1 MPSGTLLQESVRM
14 LLKHNIISKSE
25 FMDEL
30 AESGIGM
37 KPEEVEKLLGL
48 PRGILEVAQESA
60 DATKL
65 IQFKLR

>member
-1 MPSGTLLQESVRM
+1 
-14 LLKHNIISKSE
+14 
-25 FMDEL
+25 MDEL

-48 PRGILEVAQESA
+48 PCGMLEVTQESA

-65 IQFKLR
+65 IQFKLQ